1 MKMKGKFGI
10 VTMMIAVLVGIV
22 IGAQVLTVLFA
33 SDGPFS
39 VLTTV
44 ASGSGNSLGS
54 NAYQSIIA
62 AMVALIP
69 LAVVGAAAMYFW
81 NLYSGKRGGGRR
93 RGRRGGGRRRRGGG
107 RRTAFA
113 RRAPVVA
120 APVAPRVVGVR

>member
-10 VTMMIAVLVGIV
+10 VTMMIGVLVGIV

-33 SDGPFS
+33 ADGPFNT
-39 VLTTV
+39 LTTV
-44 ASGSGNSLGS
+44 GAGTGNALGS
-54 NAYQSIIA
+54 NAYQGIIA
-62 AMVALIP
+62 AMIALIP
-69 LAVVGAAAMYFW
+69 LGVFGAAAMYFW
-81 NLYSGKRGGGRR
+81 NMYSSKRGGRR

-113 RRAPVVA
+113 RRSPVVA